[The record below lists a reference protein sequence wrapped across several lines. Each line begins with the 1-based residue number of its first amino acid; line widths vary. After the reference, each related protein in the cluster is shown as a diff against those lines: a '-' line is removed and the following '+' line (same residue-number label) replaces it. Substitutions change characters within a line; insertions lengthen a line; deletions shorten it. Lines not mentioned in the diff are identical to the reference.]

1 MTEPGLCLYDAA
13 VIAAILTGGRARRFH
28 GRDKSRLV
36 IDGRPILERQLE
48 LVGPVVSD
56 ILIVTSEAR
65 AASFAGTRMA
75 AGAPPVHVAVDRY
88 PDSGPLGAILTAL
101 ESTSADAVFVIA
113 GDMPDVT
120 RRLVEALAALHGEP
134 GSPAATVPVSARG
147 LEPLCAI
154 YGRAAEAPLRAAFDA
169 GRLSLQAVLA
179 DLEPRVLPLDAV
191 ARAGD
196 PETLFRNINSPG
208 DLNVSR

>member
-1 MTEPGLCLYDAA
+1 VTEPGLCPYDAA

-65 AASFAGTRMA
+65 AASVAGRPA
-75 AGAPPVHVAVDRY
+75 ASGAPPVRVTVDRY
-88 PDSGPLGAILTAL
+88 PDTGPLGAILTAL
-101 ESTSADAVFVIA
+101 ESTAADAVLVLA
-113 GDMPDVT
+113 GDMPHVT
-120 RRLVEALAALHGEP
+120 RPLIDALIALHAEP
-134 GSPAATVPVSARG
+134 GTGAAAVPASARG

-154 YGRAAEAPLRAAFDA
+154 YGRAAEAPLRAALDA
-169 GRLSLQAVLA
+169 GRLSLQAVLPA
-179 DLEPRVLPLDAV
+179 LDPRVLPLDAV

-196 PETLFRNINSPG
+196 PDTIFRNVNSPG

>member
-56 ILIVTSEAR
+56 ILIVTSDAR
-65 AASFAGTRMA
+65 AASFAGIRAA
-75 AGAPPVHVAVDRY
+75 AGAPPVRVTVDRY

-101 ESTSADAVFVIA
+101 DSTSADAVFVIA
-113 GDMPDVT
+113 GDMPHVT
-120 RRLVEALAALHGEP
+120 RPLVDALAALHAGP
-134 GSPAATVPVSARG
+134 GSPAATVPASARG

-154 YGRAAEAPLRAAFDA
+154 YGRAAEAPLRAALDA
-169 GRLSLQAVLA
+169 GRLALQDVLP
-179 DLEPRVLPLDAV
+179 DLDPRVLPLDAV
-191 ARAGD
+191 VRAGD
-196 PETLFRNINSPG
+196 PDTLFRNVNSPG

>member
-1 MTEPGLCLYDAA
+1 MPYDAA

-56 ILIVTSEAR
+56 ILIVTSAGR
-65 AASFAGTRMA
+65 AASFAGVPVA
-75 AGAPPVHVAVDRY
+75 AGAPPVRVIVDRY
-88 PDSGPLGAILTAL
+88 PDSGPLGAVLTAL
-101 ESTSADAVFVIA
+101 QSTTAHAVFVIA
-113 GDMPDVT
+113 GDMPHVT
-120 RRLVEALAALHGEP
+120 RALVAALAALHAGP
-134 GSPAATVPVSARG
+134 GSPAATVPASARG

-154 YGRAAEAPLRAAFDA
+154 YGRAAEAPLRAALDA
-169 GRLSLQAVLA
+169 RRLSLQAVLP
-179 DLEPRVLPLDAV
+179 DLDPRVLPLDAV

-196 PETLFRNINSPG
+196 PDTLFRNVNSPG